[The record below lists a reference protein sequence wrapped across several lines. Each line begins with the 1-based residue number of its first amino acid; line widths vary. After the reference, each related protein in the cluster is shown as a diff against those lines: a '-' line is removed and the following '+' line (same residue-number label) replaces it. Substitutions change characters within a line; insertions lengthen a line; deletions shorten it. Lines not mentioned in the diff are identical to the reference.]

1 MKRIED
7 SKRSF
12 KLTIGINICFKSS
25 ITKINQMILSLFNR
39 RMTCKAFES
48 ISMCRKFSE
57 IYSTDEFNPLNSNLI
72 SLNEGVEIIVYM
84 DGYTKQIYESTEKLL
99 KLIRQHLKNKF
110 FFKILY
116 SEENVGV
123 SKGRNEIFKNASG
136 KFILLR
142 DDDDLSVN
150 INELLN
156 ILNSNYDPNLKYIEC
171 CMSKISNNYLIKPI
185 FTGWYPTNI
194 ILNRDFIINN
204 KLFFVENIVGEDSV
218 WRFDIYHKLYLIQR
232 NEGNSHLIKVIPKS
246 IYMIY
251 HESKKT
257 LSENDYDNFKNM
269 LTNIFEHEIDLFG
282 HIPLNPLLF
291 NIASTITTKKN
302 LGVNV
307 ASFIMENYLERC
319 EISSYLNKIK
329 SMNIQ
334 YIKFS
339 NLSVKDRHDCLYLFK
354 KYFSTNELILSN
366 KDNLNLELDSFASKY
381 ILLKILNTQNISG
394 TEILSKFSEEE
405 IQHIITAS
413 NSLSDLINEFT
424 TEFDDPY
431 FIKMFIHMRGSHLT
445 NNYYMQERSIKYHTI
460 IENLTQPINKPAFE
474 SEIINYDIDNSIND
488 AHVLQQAKFS
498 YSPIAIILWCLL
510 CSNVIVEPVK
520 HVEPV
525 QHVEPEKKCRRY
537 NMYMFVLL
545 FILIIT
551 IVLILFSIC

>member
-1 MKRIED
+1 MKKIN

-72 SLNEGVEIIVYM
+72 SLNEDVEIIVYM
-84 DGYTKQIYESTEKLL
+84 DGYTEQIYESTKKML
-99 KLIRQHLKNKF
+99 KIIQRHSKNKF

-185 FTGWYPTNI
+185 FTGWYPTNV

-232 NEGNSHLIKVIPKS
+232 NERNSHLIKVIPKS
-246 IYMIY
+246 IYIIY

-269 LTNIFEHEIDLFG
+269 LTNIFEHEIDVFG
-282 HIPLNPLLF
+282 QIPLNPLLF
-291 NIASTITTKKN
+291 NIASSIITKQN

-307 ASFIMENYLERC
+307 ASFILENYLGRC
-319 EISSYLNKIK
+319 EMSSYLNKMK
-329 SMNIQ
+329 SMNIR

-339 NLSVKDRHDCLYLFK
+339 KLSVKDRHECLCLFK
-354 KYFSTNELILSN
+354 KYFSTNELILLN
-366 KDNLNLELDSFASKY
+366 RENLNLALDSFASKY
-381 ILLKILNTQNISG
+381 ILLKILNTQNVFG
-394 TEILSKFSEEE
+394 TEMLNNFSEEE
-405 IQHIITAS
+405 IQHITAAS
-413 NSLSDLINEFT
+413 NSLNNLINEFT
-424 TEFDDPY
+424 TEFNNPY

-460 IENLTQPINKPAFE
+460 IENLTQPINKSVFE

-488 AHVLQQAKFS
+488 AHVLQHAKFS
-498 YSPIAIILWCLL
+498 YSPIAIIIWCLL
-510 CSNVIVEPVK
+510 CSSINVKPAK
-520 HVEPV
+520 YA
-525 QHVEPEKKCRRY
+525 EPEKKHRRY
-537 NMYMFVLL
+537 NICMFMLL
-545 FILIIT
+545 FISIIT
-551 IVLILFSIC
+551 ILLISLSIMLI

>member
-7 SKRSF
+7 SKYPF

-39 RMTCKAFES
+39 RMTCKAFEN

-99 KLIRQHLKNKF
+99 KIIQKLLKFKF

-116 SEENVGV
+116 SKENVGV

-136 KFILLR
+136 KFVLLR

-171 CMSKISNNYLIKPI
+171 CISKISNKYLIKPI
-185 FTGWYPTNI
+185 FTGWYPTNV
-194 ILNRDFIINN
+194 ILNRDFIIDN

-218 WRFDIYHKLYLIQR
+218 WRFDIYHKLYLKQR
-232 NEGNSHLIKVIPKS
+232 NEGDSHLIKVIPKS

-251 HESKKT
+251 HRSKKT
-257 LSENDYDNFKNM
+257 LSENDNDNFKNM
-269 LTNIFEHEIDLFG
+269 LANIFEHEIDLFG
-282 HIPLNPLLF
+282 QIPLNPLLF
-291 NIASTITTKKN
+291 NIASTITAKKN
-302 LGVNV
+302 LEVSV
-307 ASFIMENYLERC
+307 ASFILENYLERC

-329 SMNIQ
+329 SMDIQ

-339 NLSVKDRHDCLYLFK
+339 ALSVEDQYDCLRLFTR
-354 KYFSTNELILSN
+354 YFSMNEFILN
-366 KDNLNLELDSFASKY
+366 RCDLNLELDSFASKY
-381 ILLKILNTQNISG
+381 ILLKVLNTRNVSG
-394 TEILSKFSEEE
+394 TENLNKFSKEE
-405 IQHIITAS
+405 IQHIVAAS
-413 NSLSDLINEFT
+413 NSLSNLINEFT
-424 TEFDDPY
+424 TEFNDPY
-431 FIKMFIHMRGSHLT
+431 FIKMFIHMRDSHLT

-460 IENLTQPINKPAFE
+460 IENLGQPIDMVAFE
-474 SEIINYDIDNSIND
+474 SGIINYGIDNSIYD
-488 AHVLQQAKFS
+488 AHVLQYAKFS
-498 YSPIAIILWCLL
+498 YSPITIIIWCLL
-510 CSNVIVEPVK
+510 CSNVNVEPVK
-520 HVEPV
+520 Y
-525 QHVEPEKKCRRY
+525 VEPEKKHRRH
-537 NMYMFVLL
+537 NMYIFMLL
-545 FILIIT
+545 FILLFISIMA
-551 IVLILFSIC
+551 ISILFSMY

>member
-1 MKRIED
+1 MRRIFD
-7 SKRSF
+7 SKYSF

-25 ITKINQMILSLFNR
+25 ITKINQMILSLFNK

-72 SLNEGVEIIVYM
+72 SLNEHVEIIVYM

-99 KLIRQHLKNKF
+99 KIIQHRLKFKF

-116 SEENVGV
+116 SEEIVGV

-136 KFILLR
+136 KFVLLR

-156 ILNSNYDPNLKYIEC
+156 ILNSNYDSNLKYIEC
-171 CMSKISNNYLIKPI
+171 CMSKISNKYLIKPI
-185 FTGWYPTNI
+185 FTGWYPTNV
-194 ILNRDFIINN
+194 ILNRDFIVDN

-218 WRFDIYHKLYLIQR
+218 WRFDIYHKLYLMQR
-232 NEGNSHLIKVIPKS
+232 NEGCDSHLIKVIPKS

-251 HESKKT
+251 YESKKT
-257 LSENDYDNFKNM
+257 LSENDQDNFKNM
-269 LTNIFEHEIDLFG
+269 LTNIFEHEIELFG
-282 HIPLNPLLF
+282 QIPLNPLLF

-307 ASFIMENYLERC
+307 ASFILENYSERC
-319 EISSYLNKIK
+319 EMSSYLNKIK

-339 NLSVKDRHDCLYLFK
+339 NLNVKDRHECLCLFK

-381 ILLKILNTQNISG
+381 ILLKVLNTQNVFG
-394 TEILSKFSEEE
+394 TENLSKFSEEE
-405 IQHIITAS
+405 IQNIITAS
-413 NSLSDLINEFT
+413 NSLSNLIDEFT
-424 TEFDDPY
+424 KEFDDSY

-460 IENLTQPINKPAFE
+460 IENLSQPIDKSAFE

-488 AHVLQQAKFS
+488 VHVLQHAKFS
-498 YSPIAIILWCLL
+498 YSPIAIIIWCLL
-510 CSNVIVEPVK
+510 CSKVNVEPIK
-520 HVEPV
+520 Y
-525 QHVEPEKKCRRY
+525 VEPEKKHDRRY
-537 NMYMFVLL
+537 HGVYIFIPL
-545 FILIIT
+545 FISIMAIILT
-551 IVLILFSIC
+551 LFSMY